1 MCQKKRTN
9 WHGDS
14 TEIALVEYALTKTGK
29 KRNWKKISKNSRIS
43 IRFVKK
49 MHDNNTS
56 NRKGILVIT
65 KGAVVLLGKIDE
77 HQNHCF

>member
-1 MCQKKRTN
+1 MCQKRRQD

-14 TEIALVEYALTKTGK
+14 TEIALVDYALTKN
-29 KRNWKKISKNSRIS
+29 RNKQELEKISKNSRIPS
-43 IRFVKK
+43 RK

-65 KGAVVLLGKIDE
+65 KGAVEVLLDKIDE
-77 HQNHCF
+77 HQKHCFCI